1 MNERTKLIFMRLYS
15 IPYGAI
21 MFLWTVVL
29 GFIMIIGFALL
40 GLPSWIL
47 SGSSSAWMPD
57 RIKGIPTMFDVEDY
71 VDDIRYRQEELNKN
85 K

>member
-1 MNERTKLIFMRLYS
+1 MNERVKLIFMRLWS
-15 IPYGAI
+15 IPYGVI

-29 GFIMIIGFALL
+29 GLLMIVGFTLL

-47 SGSSSAWMPD
+47 TGSSSAWIPD
-57 RIKGIPTMFDVEDY
+57 RVKSVPTMFDVEDY

-85 K
+85 

>member
-1 MNERTKLIFMRLYS
+1 MNERTKLILMRVWA

-29 GFIMIIGFALL
+29 GCFMIVGFALL
-40 GLPSWIL
+40 GLPSWVL
-47 SGSSSAWMPD
+47 TGSSSAWVTD
-57 RIKGIPTMFDVEDY
+57 RIKNVPTMFDVEDY
-71 VDDIRYRQEELNKN
+71 VDNIRYRQEELNKT

>member
-1 MNERTKLIFMRLYS
+1 MNERTKLVLMRIWA
-15 IPYGAI
+15 IPYSVI

-29 GFIMIIGFALL
+29 GCVMIVGFALL

-47 SGSSSAWMPD
+47 TGSSSAWIPD
-57 RIKGIPTMFDVEDY
+57 RVKNVPTMFDVEDY
-71 VDDIRYRQEELNKN
+71 VDDIRYRQEELNKT

>member
-1 MNERTKLIFMRLYS
+1 MNEKTKLIFMRLYS

-29 GFIMIIGFALL
+29 GCIMIVGFALF

-47 SGSSSAWMPD
+47 TGSSSAWMTD

-71 VDDIRYRQEELNKN
+71 MNNIKHRQEELNKN

>member
-1 MNERTKLIFMRLYS
+1 MNERTKLILMRVWA

-21 MFLWTVVL
+21 MFLWTAVL
-29 GFIMIIGFALL
+29 WFLMIVGFALL

-47 SGSSSAWMPD
+47 TGSGSAWIPD
-57 RIKGIPTMFDVEDY
+57 KIKNIPTMFDVEDY
-71 VDDIRYRQEELNKN
+71 VDNIRHRQEELNKN

>member
-1 MNERTKLIFMRLYS
+1 MNERTKLVLMRLWA

-21 MFLWTVVL
+21 MFLWTIVL
-29 GFIMIIGFALL
+29 GSLMIVGFALL

-47 SGSSSAWMPD
+47 TGSSSAWMTD
-57 RIKGIPTMFDVEDY
+57 RIKDVPTMFDVEDY
-71 VDDIRYRQEELNKN
+71 VDDIKHRQEELNKN